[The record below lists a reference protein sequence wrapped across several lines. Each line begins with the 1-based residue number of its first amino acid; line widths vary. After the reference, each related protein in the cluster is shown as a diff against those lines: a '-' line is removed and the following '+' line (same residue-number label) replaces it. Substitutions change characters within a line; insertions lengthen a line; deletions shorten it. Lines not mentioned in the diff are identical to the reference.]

1 MVKFIKNKFYR
12 NGEIIL
18 KRKNLVLLCLSAA
31 AVIFFMCSIFLFS
44 SQDNVQTN
52 TLSIKFTE
60 KIAATVF
67 SGYSAMSED
76 MKTAVVSEMNLYIR
90 KTAHFSLYFFMSMV
104 IYLFFAVLRRKYL
117 FSGIISI
124 LICFMYASLDEFHQ
138 KFVPGRT
145 PLVKDVMIDTSGA
158 ILGSILCFM
167 IIASVIFISG
177 RRKKNQL

>member
-1 MVKFIKNKFYR
+1 MVKFIKNKLYR

-44 SQDNVQTN
+44 SQDNAQTN
-52 TLSIKFTE
+52 TLSKKFTE

-76 MKTAVVSEMNLYIR
+76 MKTTVVSEMNLFIR

-117 FSGIISI
+117 FAGIISI

-158 ILGSILCFM
+158 ILGSIMCFM